1 MSNFYENKIGPA
13 GLPIGIGSK
22 GLPIGIGAK
31 GKTVQIPEDGNPF
44 DSLVL
49 NDLYKSTY
57 DRLNASIDDLDNRP
71 GNYPDSLN
79 TVDSISTDEIA
90 SLSEEKR
97 TLEDRIA
104 VLKEEIQRQRNL
116 KDAEDSPLMEIA
128 LHRFKAY
135 GDPSGLNDIAN
146 RQQTRDM
153 AKLQKDEADAAA
165 MKDKEN
171 TLRRLNIIAK
181 NAKRSLD
188 YAKRSKGENSVE
200 YRNALEEYDL
210 ARYNVITAAEGL
222 NDPEQLKIY
231 NEAYPEIA
239 SVKADP
245 NPSKGE
251 SLVTIVDKYKAL
263 STNTEKSA
271 FDRAKELNEMGKP
284 EGMSDAEWVTLK
296 NELNDNLKK
305 AYTAEKGKH
314 NSYLWHVR
322 NKKLFDKLK
331 TARKNK
337 EYARIREL
345 EDELKKRRV
354 SDEIIDSDDY
364 PSFKTVDKPTEPKY
378 LK

>member
-13 GLPIGIGSK
+13 

-49 NDLYKSTY
+49 NDLNKSTY

-71 GNYPDSLN
+71 GSYPDSLN

-97 TLEDRIA
+97 NVEERIA

-165 MKDKEN
+165 MKDKET

-188 YAKRSKGENSVE
+188 YAKRSKGENSEE
-200 YRNALEEYDL
+200 YRNALEEYNL
-210 ARYNVITAAEGL
+210 ARHNVIEAAKGL

-239 SVKADP
+239 SVKS
-245 NPSKGE
+245 NPSEGE
-251 SLVTIVDKYKAL
+251 SLVTIVDKYKVL

-284 EGMSDAEWVTLK
+284 EGMSDAAWVTLK

-305 AYTAEKGKH
+305 AFQAEKVKH
-314 NSYLWHVR
+314 NSYLWHVG
-322 NKKLFDKLK
+322 NKKLV
-331 TARKNK
+331 
-337 EYARIREL
+337 
-345 EDELKKRRV
+345 DELKKTASPRRKREINAELEKRKAPKGNKY
-354 SDEIIDSDDY
+354 SDLK
-364 PSFKTVDKPTEPKY
+364 PVDKPTEPEY